1 MFFFEGYFTW
11 LCTFA
16 LMVSTP
22 SPIYVL
28 KIGIAHKHNMVW
40 CEINM
45 QGLPFPWEEKSPT
58 LRGSGVG
65 RGDTHDGTCGWA
77 HGGTMAGREGTL
89 RYAKRDDGSVR
100 VWLDGVDD
108 RLDADQPSKQP
119 PGWPEA
125 RHRLDDLI
133 DAKDEALRDL
143 RDQLEH
149 MRRDLER
156 KDAIIMQMAQA
167 NSALAARVPE
177 LEAASGQ
184 REAPEMSSEEADK
197 GITLQDQDEPQRRSW
212 LYRLLIHT

>member
-1 MFFFEGYFTW
+1 MRLDEE
-11 LCTFA
+11 
-16 LMVSTP
+16 
-22 SPIYVL
+22 IL
-28 KIGIAHKHNMVW
+28 KTEHV
-40 CEINM
+40 
-45 QGLPFPWEEKSPT
+45 
-58 LRGSGVG
+58 
-65 RGDTHDGTCGWA
+65 
-77 HGGTMAGREGTL
+77 AGRTAGRWLDVKLAAEELGISSDAVRKRISRGTL

-100 VWLDGVDD
+100 VWLDWVDD

-149 MRRDLER
+149 MRRDSER

-184 REAPEMSSEEADK
+184 REAPETSSEEADK
-197 GITLQDQDEPQRRSW
+197 GIILQDQDEPQRRSW
-212 LYRLLIHT
+212 LHRLLIHT